1 MTPILKV
8 ENLTKTINQFRL
20 NALSFTVQEGC
31 ITGFIGKN
39 GAGKTTTIK
48 SLLGIYPMDSG
59 RILFRGKDMMKNSR
73 MAMNEIGVVM
83 DQGYFYEHL
92 TLNEMKNILAPSYS
106 HWDEVAFSE
115 WVERFQ
121 LDKHQKIEQLSRGMR
136 IKYALALALSHHADL
151 LIMDEP
157 TSGLDP
163 IMRSE
168 LMTILRAFMNEEGK
182 SVFFSTHITSDLDK
196 IADQIILIDQGRL
209 LFGEEKDSLLDSHII
224 VKGDNRWINSETRS
238 LFIKLNQSS
247 YGFDGLSQQ
256 REVIQR
262 LMPEAI
268 IERPTIEDIMLAYV
282 KGEEDHVTQS
292 R

>member
-8 ENLTKTINQFRL
+8 ENLTKTISQFHL

-31 ITGFIGKN
+31 ITGFIGQN

-48 SLLGIYPMDSG
+48 ALLGIYPIDSG
-59 RILFRGKDMMKNSR
+59 RILFRGKDMAKNSR
-73 MAMNEIGVVM
+73 MALNQIGVVM

-106 HWDEVAFSE
+106 HWDEAAFSG
-115 WVERFQ
+115 WVARFQ

-182 SVFFSTHITSDLDK
+182 SGGIFYSAKHIHRTLPP
-196 IADQIILIDQGRL
+196 
-209 LFGEEKDSLLDSHII
+209 
-224 VKGDNRWINSETRS
+224 
-238 LFIKLNQSS
+238 
-247 YGFDGLSQQ
+247 YC
-256 REVIQR
+256 
-262 LMPEAI
+262 
-268 IERPTIEDIMLAYV
+268 
-282 KGEEDHVTQS
+282 
-292 R
+292 